1 MSWKLLRWTWRM
13 DSPMYVGTSPAGVLN
28 RCRLYIP
35 ARPMWGALAAELVR
49 SEAEA
54 VSDDYVRIG
63 NEIRNNV
70 RFSYLFPAEQVG
82 KVWRAWLPVYCK
94 EHGLVWIREDKG
106 NHKHEL
112 PDRRFRRRLLWT
124 RPGTA
129 IDPGSDSA
137 LEGSLRETECV
148 QTRWRND
155 EGSPGGP
162 VAMVGYVWIKQDTD
176 LLDRV
181 STITTLFVGGDTRYG
196 LGRLDRVSSMV
207 PDTRAFN
214 ANVKLDHDHPRVATD
229 RLLAHTH
236 LDSAV
241 TISGN
246 QEAVGGWDMTGQQSE
261 RRIRG
266 PIWVPGS
273 KVLDPVW
280 WSVDET
286 GLWKFEG
293 HISR

>member
-1 MSWKLLRWTWRM
+1 MSWNLHRWTWRVA
-13 DSPMYVGTSPAGVLN
+13 SPLFVGATPSGALN
-28 RCRLYIP
+28 RCRVYVP
-35 ARPMWGALAAELVR
+35 ARPLWGALTAELARREANGDPAYRKVGDDLHDHVR
-49 SEAEA
+49 L
-54 VSDDYVRIG
+54 
-63 NEIRNNV
+63 
-70 RFSYLFPAEQVG
+70 SYLYPAESGGADWV
-82 KVWRAWLPVYCK
+82 AWLPQYCAGD
-94 EHGLVWIREDKG
+94 GLCWVREGGDDSVA
-106 NHKHEL
+106 
-112 PDRRFRRRLLWT
+112 DRRFRRRLLWT

-129 IDPGSDSA
+129 IDPDSDSA

-155 EGSPGGP
+155 EDSPGGP

-196 LGRLDRVSSMV
+196 LGRLDLVSMV
-207 PDTRAFN
+207 PDTRVFN
-214 ANVKLDHDHPRVATD
+214 ANVKLDHDQPRVGTD
-229 RLLAHTH
+229 RLLAHAH
-236 LDSAV
+236 LDREV
-241 TISGN
+241 TMSGD
-246 QEAVGGWDMTGQQSE
+246 QEAIGGWDMTGQQSE

-266 PIWVPGS
+266 SIWVPGS

-286 GLWKFEG
+286 GLWKFEE